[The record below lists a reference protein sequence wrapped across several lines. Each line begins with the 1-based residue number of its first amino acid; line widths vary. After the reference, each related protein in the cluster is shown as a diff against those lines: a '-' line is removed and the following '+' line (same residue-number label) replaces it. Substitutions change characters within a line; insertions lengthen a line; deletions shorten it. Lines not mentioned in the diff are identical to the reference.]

1 MLHWI
6 RSGLPGPTVCFSFGV
21 HGDERAPIDAGYA
34 LASSLGSDELSA
46 GSLLL
51 LLGNPEAVAAGRR
64 YLQVDLNR
72 CFTAAA
78 LGRPARH
85 PEERRA
91 QQLAATLREVD
102 ILFDFHCTVEPGE
115 RFVMHHPDDARHCQL
130 ASLLDAQVSLSDPDL
145 CFGGCSLDELLSTS
159 GRVGICYETGW
170 IGDPDNTPERI
181 VDQMRNVLR
190 GLGLLAGSARRTAQR
205 RLVLTQTLRC
215 PAGGFSWADGIGH
228 NLQSLPAGT
237 LLGQGGSG
245 ALRLSAPATLIF
257 PKKRPHVLQPGQP
270 LVYLAAGA

>member
-1 MLHWI
+1 
-6 RSGLPGPTVCFSFGV
+6 V

-34 LASSLGSDELSA
+34 LAASLSADALSA

-64 YLQVDLNR
+64 YLEVDLNR
-72 CFTAAA
+72 CFTAAV
-78 LGRPARH
+78 LGRSPRSR
-85 PEERRA
+85 EEQRA
-91 QQLAATLREVD
+91 QALAAALREVE
-102 ILFDFHCTVEPGE
+102 ILLDFHCTVEPGE
-115 RFVMHHPDDARHCQL
+115 RFVMHHPDDARHRQIS
-130 ASLLDAQVSLSDPDL
+130 ALLDASVVLSDPGL

-170 IGDPDNTPERI
+170 IGDPANTPERI
-181 VDQMRNVLR
+181 VVQMRNVLR
-190 GLGLLAGSARRTAQR
+190 GLGMLPGTAHRLDQR

-215 PAGGFSWADGIGH
+215 PSGGFAWASGVGH

-237 LLGQGGSG
+237 LLGEGGDG
-245 ALRLSAPATLIF
+245 ALHLQAPATLIF